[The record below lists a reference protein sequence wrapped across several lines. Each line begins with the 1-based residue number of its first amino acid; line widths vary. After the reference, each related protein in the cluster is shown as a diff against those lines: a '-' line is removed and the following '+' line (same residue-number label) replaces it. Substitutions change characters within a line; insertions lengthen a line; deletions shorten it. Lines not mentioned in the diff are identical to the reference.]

1 MTEPSPAA
9 PPAGAGRLAPTV
21 RESRDRW
28 VYRRLYV
35 FAFTAVAWGAF
46 AALAFGGFDG
56 PLAGS
61 ALDWLGWL
69 LALALLVYVSGAVLD
84 DLVSRWIDR
93 GRGR

>member
-1 MTEPSPAA
+1 MTAPTDPAAPSPAA
-9 PPAGAGRLAPTV
+9 RLAPTV

-28 VYRRLYV
+28 VYRRVFV
-35 FAFTAVAWGAF
+35 FAFTAVAWAAF
-46 AALAFGGFDG
+46 AALAFGGFGG

-61 ALDWLGWL
+61 ALDWTGWL